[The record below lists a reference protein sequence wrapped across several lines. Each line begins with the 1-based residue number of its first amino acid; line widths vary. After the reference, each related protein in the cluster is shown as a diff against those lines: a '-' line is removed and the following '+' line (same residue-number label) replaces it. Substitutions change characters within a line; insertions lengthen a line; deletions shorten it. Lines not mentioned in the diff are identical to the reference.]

1 MTSEFNI
8 AIHALVFLSHKEINI
23 PSEELAK
30 NICTNPARVRKI
42 MAKLKK
48 AGLIETK
55 EGSDGG
61 YFFNKDTKN
70 VTLNEIGQALEI
82 TYVSASWHSGDTDKK
97 CLIASGM
104 ADVMDEIYTQMSNTC
119 ANYLE
124 TISLNDIDQKI
135 FYRK

>member
-8 AIHALVFLSHKEINI
+8 AIHALVFLSRKATTV
-23 PSEELAK
+23 PSEELSK

-48 AGLIETK
+48 AGIVETK
-55 EGSDGG
+55 EGTDGG
-61 YFFNKDTKN
+61 YYFNKDTKN
-70 VTLNEIGQALEI
+70 VTLNQIGQALEI
-82 TYVSASWHSGDTDKK
+82 TYVCASWHSGDTDKK

-104 ADVMDEIYTQMSNTC
+104 ADVMDGIYANMSSSC

-124 TISLNDIDQKI
+124 TISIDDIDQKI
-135 FYRK
+135 FNRQ